1 MHIYHITSQS
11 DWEAALTMGQYTAPS
26 LLTEGFI
33 HASTREQ
40 VVDTANRYYHG
51 QYGIVLLVIDPEKTA
66 PEIRYEAVEL
76 RGQTVHFPHI
86 YGPLNLEAVAE
97 VIAFPPGEDGVFQMP
112 G

>member
-1 MHIYHITSQS
+1 MHIYHITNQS
-11 DWEAALTMGQYTAPS
+11 DWEAALTMGQYTAAS

-51 QYGIVLLVIDPEKTA
+51 QYSLVLLVIDPERVA
-66 PEIRYEAVEL
+66 SEVRYEPVEL

-86 YGPLNLEAVAE
+86 YGPLNLEAVE
-97 VIAFPPGEDGVFQMP
+97 SVVAFPPGEDGTFAFP
-112 G
+112 E